1 MLVYGKKSQ
10 ISKFKD
16 ALKVNLLTI
25 QLPELQWCATI
36 SRNIECIYSYL
47 QTENA
52 RAVPTTAVLRRMRLF
67 VVRAAVEITIC
78 DITKHRIRHFI
89 TSLLIV
95 SSAYYL
101 QFFFQDKNYIIKV
114 LDHIH
119 IRMEIETSGT
129 LPYCS
134 YWQHELYWACLQI
147 RSDLTLPNVKY
158 KKV

>member
-1 MLVYGKKSQ
+1 MCDHIKKHRMY
-10 ISKFKD
+10 I
-16 ALKVNLLTI
+16 
-25 QLPELQWCATI
+25 
-36 SRNIECIYSYL
+36 YL

-101 QFFFQDKNYIIKV
+101 QFFFQNKNYIIKV
-114 LDHIH
+114 FRSH
-119 IRMEIETSGT
+119 
-129 LPYCS
+129 S
-134 YWQHELYWACLQI
+134 YKNGNRNKWNIAILLLLATRVVLEMPTNSV
-147 RSDLTLPNVKY
+147 RSNPTQC
-158 KKV
+158 